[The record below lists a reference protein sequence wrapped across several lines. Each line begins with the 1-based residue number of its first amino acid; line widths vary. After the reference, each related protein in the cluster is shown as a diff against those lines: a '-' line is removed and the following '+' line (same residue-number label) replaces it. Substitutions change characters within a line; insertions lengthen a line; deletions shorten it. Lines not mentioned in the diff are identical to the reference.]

1 VVRPQSSGFCVS
13 SIRKSEHDW
22 TVRNWSRTTT
32 GPLERLIGLRAHAS
46 SNPEFKMILL
56 LRPHQTVT
64 KELGKQVEHA
74 IRVMVFTDCATQ
86 SAYFGERDRRFR
98 SNVTGHA
105 A

>member
-22 TVRNWSRTTT
+22 TVCNWSRTTT

-46 SNPEFKMILL
+46 SNPEIKMILL

-74 IRVMVFTDCATQ
+74 IRVMVFNRLCDAECV
-86 SAYFGERDRRFR
+86 FRR
-98 SNVTGHA
+98 T
-105 A
+105 